1 MLFVYDGLRSQDH
14 IQIGRGVLFLFYVQ
28 LLGCLAIP
36 IEYGRKA
43 KQVSRPFCFYECLSV
58 GACGRGKIFCVMMS
72 FDLILSCMMTVLSD
86 NSEVV
91 VYKATMFPWPLFW
104 PFDLYF
110 AFLLVVWE
118 TLSGTSI
125 AVLGDA
131 GVGKTQLYHTLQGK
145 VYDNPKQTNMEDIPE
160 FDYECNGKTYKIKN
174 GEDLGGNEVYRSDWG
189 DLVKGKDIIVFIFDV
204 NKYLTEPEYE
214 KDTNSIMD
222 DVWRLLKENKKENK
236 HICIGSHF
244 DELKSYKEEK
254 AIRDVLEKL
263 KNKPYSELV
272 KKNFGL
278 IDVRDKK
285 QVEEIFKKVLEKRE
299 GLKDIFK
306 KALEKCMGFY
316 EK

>member
-58 GACGRGKIFCVMMS
+58 GACGRGKIFCVMMN
-72 FDLILSCMMTVLSD
+72 FNLILSCMMTVLSD

-91 VYKATMFPWPLFW
+91 VYKAIFPPVWILLPL
-104 PFDLYF
+104 F
-110 AFLLVVWE
+110 AFLGLGLVFWIK
-118 TLSGTSI
+118 LSGTSI

-131 GVGKTQLYHTLQGK
+131 GVGKTQLYYTLQGK
-145 VYDNPKQTNMEDIPE
+145 VYDDPKQTNRDDIPE

-174 GEDLGGNEVYRSDWG
+174 GEDWGGNEGLRSVWW

-204 NKYLTEPEYE
+204 NKYLTKPEYE
-214 KDTNSIMD
+214 KRTNSIMA
-222 DVWRLLKENKKENK
+222 DVWNLLKVNEKENN
-236 HICIGSHF
+236 HICIGSHV
-244 DELKSYKEEK
+244 DELLKSCTSYDTREK
-254 AIRDVLEKL
+254 AISAVQDKL
-263 KNKPYSELV
+263 KKIPYSELV
-272 KKNFGL
+272 KENFDV

-285 QVEEIFKKVLEKRE
+285 DVERIFKKVLK
-299 GLKDIFK
+299 
-306 KALEKCMGFY
+306 
-316 EK
+316 